1 MVSCKLNFSDNAK
14 FSHRVHEVERNDL
27 VKNLS
32 LVFIVFM
39 SGALA

>member
-1 MVSCKLNFSDNAK
+1 LASHRISNAK
-14 FSHRVHEVERNDL
+14 FSHRVHEVERNEF

-32 LVFIVFM
+32 LVFIIFM